1 MELLYGLLQGF
12 SSCMMAGFLRVELGP
27 DLLREVRRHG
37 RVNKEARA
45 GRSENLKLERMK
57 RNRRGRRFCLV
68 VARLQSI

>member
-1 MELLYGLLQGF
+1 
-12 SSCMMAGFLRVELGP
+12 MMAGFLRVELGP